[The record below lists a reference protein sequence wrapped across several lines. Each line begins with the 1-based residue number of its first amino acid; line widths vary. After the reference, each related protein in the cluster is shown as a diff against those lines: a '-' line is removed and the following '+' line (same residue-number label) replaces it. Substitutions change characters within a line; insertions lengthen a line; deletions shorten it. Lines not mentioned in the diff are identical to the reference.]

1 MSILLL
7 LSLSWI
13 VQGRLCRRPRLP
25 GSSLSSAWRDSAI
38 AWEVAATAVVGMGLS
53 MHVLLFLLFLP
64 PPLGPLFS
72 VRPCL
77 CSSVDSLAQSSQQ
90 QNDPASHSCSTCT
103 LQPLVLSLLG
113 LLPGKTSSGQPV
125 VSVSLLFLPLFFLPS
140 EYSVVS
146 QHACSAVPPLLMAQ
160 SPN

>member
-1 MSILLL
+1 M
-7 LSLSWI
+7 
-13 VQGRLCRRPRLP
+13 VPTVAVAGPREVARP
-25 GSSLSSAWRDSAI
+25 AI

-90 QNDPASHSCSTCT
+90 QNDPASHSCSTCA
-103 LQPLVLSLLG
+103 LHPLVLSLLG
-113 LLPGKTSSGQPV
+113 LLPCKTSSGQPV
-125 VSVSLLFLPLFFLPS
+125 VSVSLLFLRLFFIPS
-140 EYSVVS
+140 VYSVVS